1 MKFAIA
7 QKTLNSALTAVS
19 QAVATG
25 KDKSPY
31 DHILAKTDG
40 KCLLLSGF
48 DGDVALKM
56 AIMTASLQTD
66 GACLLP
72 AQTWGNLVSKLDGE
86 IAFTVADGTATM
98 TTAHGRYNL
107 PTLPVE
113 DYPTLP
119 DVAPDGVE
127 VSLTVAA
134 LLTGID
140 GALIAVSHDMSK
152 QLLQG
157 VHLTSWGDNLE
168 FVATDGHRLSV
179 RLAEPSHLAQGLDC
193 TVPGASLGLLK
204 SVLKGVAEP
213 ELTNVTV
220 QADGLQVRFQVEGV
234 ATLIVRLLDG
244 QYPAHRRLV
253 PASFER
259 SFVVDKGKMVDALN
273 RVDLFAQLGTRAHT
287 VCITGASTSIA
298 VSTEGGEIGRGHE
311 VIDCQVSGEPMTWH
325 VNAKYLV
332 DGMKSLGGDRV
343 EFLMNGP
350 TTPVVL
356 REPSDHKDLAI
367 QDAFY
372 LLMPIQN
379 LRE

>member
-1 MKFAIA
+1 MKFSIT
-7 QKTLNSALTAVS
+7 QKTLAASLATVS
-19 QAVATG
+19 QSVATG
-25 KDKSPY
+25 KDRAPY

-40 KCLLLSGF
+40 KCLLLTGF

-56 AIMTASLQTD
+56 AIIPASLQAD

-72 AQTWGNLVSKLDGE
+72 AKTWGDLVSKLDGD
-86 IAFTVADGTATM
+86 IAFTLADGTATM
-98 TTAHGRYNL
+98 TTAHGQYNL

-119 DVAPDGVE
+119 DVAEDGVE

-134 LLTGID
+134 LLTGIN
-140 GALIAVSHDMSK
+140 GALIAVSHDQSK

-157 VHLTSWGDNLE
+157 VHLTSWGDDLE

-179 RLAEPSHLAQGLDC
+179 RLAEPSHLAAGLDC

-220 QADGLQVRFQVEGV
+220 RADDLQVRFQIEGV

-244 QYPAHRRLV
+244 QYPAHRRTF
-253 PASFER
+253 AR

-273 RVDLFAQLGTRAHT
+273 RVDLFAQLGGTRAHT
-287 VCITGASTSIA
+287 VRIEGDSSSIA
-298 VSTEGGEIGRGHE
+298 VSAEGGEIGKGHE
-311 VIDCQVSGEPMTWH
+311 VIDCQVSGEPMTWL
-325 VNAKYLV
+325 VNARYLV
-332 DGMKSLGGDRV
+332 DGMKSLGSDRV

-372 LLMPIQN
+372 LLMPIQK
-379 LRE
+379 LGGE

>member
-1 MKFAIA
+1 MKFAIT
-7 QKTLNSALTAVS
+7 QKTLATALAAVS

-31 DHILAKTDG
+31 DHIFLKTDS
-40 KCLLLSGF
+40 KCLLLTGF
-48 DGDVALKM
+48 DGNVALKM
-56 AIMTASLQTD
+56 AIIPASLQVD

-72 AQTWGNLVSKLDGE
+72 AKTWADLVSKLDGE
-86 IAFTVADGTATM
+86 IAFTLANGTATM
-98 TTAHGRYNL
+98 TTAHGQYNL

-113 DYPTLP
+113 DYPALP
-119 DVAPDGVE
+119 GVAQDGVE

-140 GALIAVSHDMSK
+140 GALIAVSHDQSK
-152 QLLQG
+152 QILQG
-157 VHLTSWGDNLE
+157 IHLTSWGDDLE

-179 RLAEPSHLAQGLDC
+179 RLAEPSHLAQGLNC

-204 SVLKGVAEP
+204 NILKGVDEP

-220 QADGLQVRFQVEGV
+220 RVDDLQVRFQVEGV

-244 QYPAHRRLV
+244 QYPAHRRLL
-253 PASFER
+253 PATFER
-259 SFVVDKGKMVDALN
+259 SFVVDRGKMVDALN

-287 VCITGASTSIA
+287 VRIEGDSSSIA
-298 VSTEGGEIGRGHE
+298 VSAEGGEIGRGHE
-311 VIDCQVSGEPMTWH
+311 VIDCQVTGDPMTWH

-356 REPSDHKDLAI
+356 REPSEKGLDTEE
-367 QDAFY
+367 AFY
-372 LLMPIQN
+372 LLMPIQKQ
-379 LRE
+379 

>member
-1 MKFAIA
+1 MKFSIT
-7 QKTLNSALTAVS
+7 QKTLAASLAAVS

-25 KDKSPY
+25 KDRAPY
-31 DHILAKTDG
+31 DHIFLKTDG
-40 KCLLLSGF
+40 QCLLLTGF

-56 AIMTASLQTD
+56 PLIPASLQAD

-72 AQTWGNLVSKLDGE
+72 AKTWGDLVSRLDGD

-98 TTAHGRYNL
+98 TTAHGQYNL
-107 PTLPVE
+107 PTLPVD

-119 DVAPDGVE
+119 DVAEDGVE

-157 VHLTSWGDNLE
+157 VHLTSWGDDME

-179 RLAEPSHLAQGLDC
+179 RLAEPSHLAAGLDC

-213 ELTNVTV
+213 ELTSVTV
-220 QADGLQVRFQVEGV
+220 RADDLQVRFQIEGV
-234 ATLIVRLLDG
+234 ATLIVRLLTG
-244 QYPAHRRLV
+244 QYPPHRRLV

-259 SFVVDKGKMVDALN
+259 SFVVDTGKMVDALN
-273 RVDLFAQLGTRAHT
+273 RVDLFAQLGTSTHT
-287 VCITGASTSIA
+287 VRIEGDSSSLAISA
-298 VSTEGGEIGRGHE
+298 EGGEIGRGHE

-325 VNAKYLV
+325 VNAKYLL

-350 TTPVVL
+350 TAPVVL
-356 REPSDHKDLAI
+356 REPSEKGLDTEE
-367 QDAFY
+367 AFY

-379 LRE
+379 LRG